1 MSESHS
7 AVTYLFSDIE
17 GSTRLWETEP
27 QRIGPALARHDR
39 LARDIVE
46 QHGGRV
52 VKMTGDGVHAAFDDA
67 AAAVAA
73 VLQIQLAMVDPP
85 DSMLPLNLRCGLHL
99 GVDQRRDGDFFGPAV
114 NRAARVMQAAHGGQV
129 LLSQPVAERI
139 ERRLPQDA
147 SLRDLGVVRLRD
159 LTTPERLYQLV
170 HAQLRADF
178 PALRSLASTPN
189 NLAQQLN
196 SFIGREQ
203 EIQEVKALL
212 KKNRL
217 VTLLAMGGIG
227 KSRLS
232 VQLGAEV
239 LDDYPDG
246 VWLIELAP
254 LTDPGAVAQA
264 VAGVLG
270 VKEEAGGSVIDAL
283 LRFVRERELLII
295 LDNCEHLVHAAA
307 DLTKRLLQGGPQVTV
322 LASSRDALQVA
333 GERIFQLQPL
343 SAPTPD
349 DVALDRLTRHESVR
363 LFIDRASAVQP
374 SFHLSLQNAAAVAD
388 ICHRLDGIALAIEL
402 AAARMRVLSAD
413 AIASRLNDRF
423 RLLTTGDRT
432 VLPRQRTLRA
442 LIDWSYDLLTAPE
455 RAAFGRLSVFAGGW
469 TLEAAEEVAA
479 GEEIE
484 RDDVLDLLARLVE
497 KSLVSLDV
505 AGDRY
510 RMLET
515 VREYAAEKLEA
526 AADAAQVRSSHL
538 TYYLTLVEQARPH
551 LVGPEQVH
559 WLVRLGLERQNVLA
573 AHAWCD
579 RAVDGVQAGLRLS
592 SALRIYW
599 LTQGLL
605 DEGMRFALAA
615 LARSDPTV
623 PDLNRG
629 RTLYD
634 AGHLSYESGR
644 YGEARDLLAQSLD
657 VFRSIGDRTRA
668 VTVLQ
673 LLGLAWAGLGDLA
686 AARRCGEE
694 AVATARQQPNRY
706 ALGVALANLAQSKR
720 AEGDLAGAAALCDEA
735 LPIFMDHGDHLA
747 VANVQFNH
755 AMIAVAQKDPVT
767 ALASARRASEAIL
780 GLDSP
785 LATQSMLFVTAAV
798 AAAHQAW
805 EDAASLLAAADAQ
818 ARARSLR
825 RDPADHLFLTDLAAQ
840 IAAQVSA
847 EVLTKAQAQATQL
860 PECALA
866 DKAIQSLSR
875 FA

>member
-1 MSESHS
+1 MSESLS

-27 QRIGPALARHDR
+27 QRIGPALARHDQ
-39 LARDIVE
+39 LARAIVE

-52 VKMTGDGVHAAFDDA
+52 VKMTGDGLHAAFDDA

-73 VLQIQLAMVDPP
+73 VLQIQLDMLDPP
-85 DSMLPLNLRCGLHL
+85 EGMLPLNLRCGLHL

-129 LLSQPVAERI
+129 LLSQPVAERA
-139 ERRLPQDA
+139 EARLPEGA

-159 LTTPERLYQLV
+159 LTTPERLYQLA
-170 HAQLRADF
+170 HARLRAEF

-203 EIQEVKALL
+203 EIERVKALL
-212 KKNRL
+212 KTSRL
-217 VTLLAMGGIG
+217 VTLMAMGGIG

-239 LDDYPDG
+239 LDEYPDG
-246 VWLIELAP
+246 VWLVELAP
-254 LTDPGAVAQA
+254 VTDPAAVAQA
-264 VAGVLG
+264 LAGVLG

-283 LRFVRERELLII
+283 LRFVRERALLII
-295 LDNCEHLVHAAA
+295 LDNCEHVVHAAA
-307 DLTKRLLQGGPQVTV
+307 DLTKRILQAGPRVTV

-343 SAPTPD
+343 SAPSPD
-349 DVALDRLTRHESVR
+349 DVALDRLTQHESVR
-363 LFIDRASAVQP
+363 LFVDRATAVQP
-374 SFHLSLQNAAAVAD
+374 SFHLSPQNAAAVAN

-413 AIASRLNDRF
+413 AIASRLSDRF

-442 LIDWSYDLLTAPE
+442 LIDWSYDLLTGPE
-455 RAAFGRLSVFAGGW
+455 RAAFSRLSVFAGGW

-526 AADAAQVRSSHL
+526 ADESAVRSNHL
-538 TYYLTLVEQARPH
+538 KYYLQLVEQARPH
-551 LVGPEQVH
+551 LVGPEQGV
-559 WLVRLGLERQNVLA
+559 WLARLGLERQNVLA

-579 RAVDGVQAGLRLS
+579 RAPDGVQAGLRLS

-605 DEGMRFALAA
+605 DEGLRFALAA
-615 LARSDPTV
+615 LARSDAASR
-623 PDLNRG
+623 DLNRG
-629 RTLYD
+629 RTLFD

-644 YGEARDLLAQSLD
+644 YAEARDLLLESLD
-657 VFRSIGDRTRA
+657 VFRAIGDRPRE
-668 VTVLQ
+668 VLVLQ
-673 LLGLAWAGLGDLA
+673 LLGLVWAGLGDLA
-686 AARRCGEE
+686 AARRSGEE
-694 AVATARQQPNRY
+694 AVSIARIQPNRH
-706 ALGVALANLAQSKR
+706 ALAVALANLAQSKR
-720 AEGDLAGAAALCDEA
+720 AEGDLEGAVALCREA
-735 LPIFMDHGDHLA
+735 LPIFEQHGDHLT
-747 VANVQFNH
+747 VASVLFNQ
-755 AMIAVAQKDPVT
+755 AMIAVAQGEPAE
-767 ALASARRASEAIL
+767 ALACTQQAYSRLSGVDAAS
-780 GLDSP
+780 P
-785 LATQSMLFVTAAV
+785 KQSLLFVTAAV
-798 AAAHQAW
+798 AAAHRAW
-805 EDAASLLAAADAQ
+805 DDAAIMLAAADAH

-825 RDPADHLFLTDLAAQ
+825 RDPADHLFLADLASRIAENVQAETLAQAKALAAQ
-840 IAAQVSA
+840 QSEDA
-847 EVLTKAQAQATQL
+847 LTAQATRWL
-860 PECALA
+860 ARCA
-866 DKAIQSLSR
+866 
-875 FA
+875 